1 MRKRI
6 HTAVILT
13 LLIVA
18 TRILAHSASLAEIY
32 ANVIYKTLVPPLSR
46 VTGAFPFSL
55 AEILIVMLVLWL
67 SIGLV
72 VGLGRRR
79 KQTNTLMSSILNLI
93 IVGGVVYL
101 VFTGLW
107 GLNYYRLEFA
117 EMAGLDTSNA
127 TVAELKAVGEDLVK
141 RANHLR
147 AGAEE
152 DDEGVMRLKNRQQ
165 VLEQAA
171 AGYDRLAARYPQMG
185 GQYGRAK
192 SLLLSPVI
200 SYCGMDGFYF
210 PFTGE
215 ANINTSIPDARIPF
229 SACHEMAHQRGIA
242 REGEANFVGYLSCIM
257 NPNRDFQYSG
267 TLLALTYV
275 LNAINGRDKEF
286 FAELKDNLNPGVT
299 RDLQDIQEFGERHR
313 GPWSRMSSRIN
324 DIYLKANSQS
334 SGNQSYSGIVELLVA
349 QYRLSGG
356 IISGSDAWI
365 WVLKYK

>member
-6 HTAVILT
+6 YTVVILT

-18 TRILAHSASLAEIY
+18 TRLLAHSTSLVEIY
-32 ANVIYKTLVPPLSR
+32 ANAIYKTLVSPLSR
-46 VTGAFPFSL
+46 LTGAFPFSL
-55 AEILIVMLVLWL
+55 AEIIIVMLVLWL

-72 VGLGRRR
+72 VGLGRLRR
-79 KQTNTLMSSILNLI
+79 KQTNSIMSGILNLI
-93 IVGGVVYL
+93 IVGGAVYL

-117 EMAGLDTSNA
+117 EMAGLDTSKA
-127 TVAELKAVGEDLVK
+127 TTVELKAVGEDLVK

-147 AGAEE
+147 ARTEE
-152 DDEGVMRLKNRQQ
+152 DDEGVMRLRNRQQ

-171 AGYDRLAARYPQMG
+171 AGYDRLAARYPQIG
-185 GQYGRAK
+185 GQYGRPK
-192 SLLLSPVI
+192 GLRLSSVI
-200 SYCGMDGFYF
+200 SYSGMDGFYF

-215 ANINTSIPDARIPF
+215 ANVNTNIPEARIPF

-267 TLLALTYV
+267 ALLALTYV
-275 LNAINGRDKEF
+275 LNAINGRDKELI
-286 FAELKDNLNPGVT
+286 AELKDNLIPGVI
-299 RDLQDIQEFGERHR
+299 RDLQDIQEYGEKHR
-313 GPWSRMSSRIN
+313 GPWSRISSRIN

-349 QYRLSGG
+349 QYRLSP
-356 IISGSDAWI
+356 AE
-365 WVLKYK
+365 